1 MNSRESMQENRQSTM
16 RIRLRSRSTV
26 RATAAAFLAAAL
38 LLLPWFLPTVVVLRV
53 VPWVDGFHMVMMA
66 RRGKGNLKR
75 SLEDSD
81 NVRSK
86 VASLNQG
93 KGQEITG
100 VTLPPE
106 VSGNE
111 CRFYSWMIHCTLLD

>member
-1 MNSRESMQENRQSTM
+1 MQENRRSTM
-16 RIRLRSRSTV
+16 RILLRSTATV
-26 RATAAAFLAAAL
+26 PSTAAAFLAAAL
-38 LLLPWFLPTVVVLRV
+38 LLLPWFLPVAVVVLRV
-53 VPWVDGFHMVMMA
+53 VPGADGFHMVMMA

-81 NVRSK
+81 TVPSK
-86 VASLNQG
+86 AASLNQG

-106 VSGNE
+106 VSE
-111 CRFYSWMIHCTLLD
+111 K